1 MPNETIEQS
10 QPSVPRQQRKPQILK
25 GFRDYLPGQMRLR
38 QEVIA
43 RFRGVFEAHGFEPL
57 DTPALEYLE
66 VLAGKAGE
74 NEKLM
79 YEFEDHGGRKV
90 GLRYDLTVPL
100 ARVVA
105 MHQSDIV
112 LPFKRYH
119 IAPVWRAEKPQRG
132 RTREFWQC
140 DADIAGAHS
149 PIADAE
155 VISILGECLE
165 AVGLPSFTI
174 LVSHRV
180 LLARVAMLAG
190 IPEDLAGQVYRS
202 VDKLSKIG
210 AENVINEMADAG
222 IPKSNAEHILASL
235 MGGQGSAGMLDDLRR
250 KLSSDEVALQAI
262 AELEAIFQLLPA
274 MGISEEQARF
284 EPTLA
289 RGLDYYTGPVFEAEV
304 VEPKVGSVAGGGRYE
319 HLIGSFANRTIT
331 ATGVSLGMERILE
344 VVNEIGTLDVAD
356 TAADVLVVTFADTQP
371 HSARIAR
378 VLRESGLRV
387 DLASQPRR
395 SIGDQLKYAD
405 RKGIPFAVIAGAAEI
420 ENDEIGLKN
429 LKTGDQISL
438 PIAEVADRLASAS
451 RALEVNA

>member
-1 MPNETIEQS
+1 MPNETIGQS
-10 QPSVPRQQRKPQILK
+10 EPGLSRGQRKPQILK
-25 GFRDYLPGQMRLR
+25 GFRDYLPSQMRLR
-38 QEVIA
+38 QEVIG

-66 VLAGKAGE
+66 VLSGKAGE

-105 MHQSDIV
+105 MHQSEIV

-140 DADIAGAHS
+140 DADIAGSPS

-174 LVSHRV
+174 LVSHRL
-180 LLARVAMLAG
+180 LLARLAMWAG
-190 IPEDLAGQVYRS
+190 VSEDLAGQVYRS

-210 AENVINEMADAG
+210 PQNVIDEMTDAG
-222 IPKSNAEHILASL
+222 IPKSNAERILDSL
-235 MGGQGSAGMLDDLRR
+235 MGVQDSGGMLDDLRR
-250 KLSSDEVALQAI
+250 QLAGDDVALEAI

-274 MGISEEQARF
+274 MGITEDRARF
-284 EPTLA
+284 DPTLA

-344 VVNEIGTLDVAD
+344 VVNEFSTMAGAEA
-356 TAADVLVVTFADTQP
+356 AADVLVVTFADTQAQ
-371 HSARIAR
+371 SARIAR
-378 VLRESGLRV
+378 VLREAGLRV

-395 SIGDQLKYAD
+395 SVGDQLKYAD

-420 ENDEIGLKN
+420 ESDEIGLKN

-438 PIAEVADRLASAS
+438 PTAELADRLASAS
-451 RALEVNA
+451 QALDVNA